1 MKKIVIILSF
11 TFPFFCSAQTI
22 HFDDRETPYSIYI
35 GFVNTVTIIPAVGM
49 NMDELDVFC
58 VNCQIEKKES
68 SDNGHLVIDI
78 KPDKGFTKAQ
88 LEIRDKKGVLIKEGN
103 FQISRL
109 PTYDIFLG
117 EQENGG
123 VVKKNNL
130 KLSVGFPK
138 EITLKILTEILS
150 WEVVIDNKTY
160 SGQGGDFTDDVIL
173 AIKQSAK
180 GQILRINC
188 VVLEKSTG
196 ISRKLNAEFKV
207 VK

>member
-1 MKKIVIILSF
+1 MKKIAIILSF
-11 TFPFFCSAQTI
+11 IIPIFCSAQTI

-35 GFVNTVTIIPAVGM
+35 GVVNTVTIIPAVGM

-68 SDNGHLVIDI
+68 SDNGHLVLNI

-88 LEIRDKKGVLIKEGN
+88 IEIRDKKGVLIKEEN

-109 PTYDIFLG
+109 PTCEIFIGNQSTG
-117 EQENGG
+117 ENINKE
-123 VVKKNNL
+123 NL
-130 KLSVGFPK
+130 KLSVGYPS
-138 EITLKILTEILS
+138 EISLKIALEILS
-150 WEVVIDNKTY
+150 WEVVLDDKTY
-160 SGQGGDFTDDVIL
+160 SGQGGEFTDDVIL
-173 AIKQSAK
+173 AIKQSTK
-180 GQILRINC
+180 GQILRINS

-196 ISRKLNAEFKV
+196 ISRELNAAFKV